1 MALLFEIALSVLLEE
16 WGLPTEHNS
25 PLTTLNKQLAVGLA
39 GLGEV
44 FCLQRLVYPSGSHRL
59 GEACFEYNICYLV
72 YTAHG

>member
-16 WGLPTEHNS
+16 WGLPTEKQL
-25 PLTTLNKQLAVGLA
+25 PLTTLNKQLAV

-59 GEACFEYNICYLV
+59 GEACFEYNICCLV